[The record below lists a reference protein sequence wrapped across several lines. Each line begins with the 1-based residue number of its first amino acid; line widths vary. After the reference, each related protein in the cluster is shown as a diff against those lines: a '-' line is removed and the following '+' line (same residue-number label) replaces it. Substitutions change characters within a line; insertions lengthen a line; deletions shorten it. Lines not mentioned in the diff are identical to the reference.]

1 MSTNPY
7 LHSLHEMMSYIVSH
21 EFQFVTAM
29 LYYIQARVSSSVVI
43 QEAQDIQYLKNVGE
57 SNVGVF
63 LNLNCGHNNSFSDD
77 EKHHLNSWLTRALN
91 NQSELV

>member
-1 MSTNPY
+1 MFSFII
-7 LHSLHEMMSYIVSH
+7 SLLVSH

-29 LYYIQARVSSSVVI
+29 LYYIQARVSSSVAI
-43 QEAQDIQYLKNVGE
+43 QEARDIRSLRNVDK

-77 EKHHLNSWLTRALN
+77 EKHHLNFWLTKALN
-91 NQSELV
+91 NPNDFV

>member
-1 MSTNPY
+1 MPNV
-7 LHSLHEMMSYIVSH
+7 VSH

-29 LYYIQARVSSSVVI
+29 LYYIQARVSSSAAI
-43 QEAQDIQYLKNVGE
+43 QEALDVRSLKNVGE

-63 LNLNCGHNNSFSDD
+63 LNLNCGHNNSFSEN
-77 EKHHLNSWLTRALN
+77 EKHHLNFWLTKALN